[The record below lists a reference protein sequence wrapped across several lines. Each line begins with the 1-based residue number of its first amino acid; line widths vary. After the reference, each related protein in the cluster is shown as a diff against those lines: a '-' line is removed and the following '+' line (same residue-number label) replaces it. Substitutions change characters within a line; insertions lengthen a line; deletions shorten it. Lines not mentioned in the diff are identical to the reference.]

1 MKPLRSLLNAPATIL
16 AVVAGVLLL
25 ARPQLADETPGEP
38 AGRVAL
44 ANSSCAEEAPWLQF
58 LGTKA
63 GTEYRKYTPTE
74 SQSIFG
80 YTMLYAPPNAVID
93 FAEDARD
100 KIRHWGVK
108 EKDIDNILFT
118 HGHPDHFHAPTVLS
132 FARDRWQTYS
142 RKTRAFASE
151 TVYARLEQTRDKA
164 EAGAFLT
171 VTRVT
176 VGDRI
181 NLAESLAVTVMP
193 SNHWT
198 APTPIHF
205 LIELHDK
212 KILYAVDAAAGQDD
226 YFAALKGHLLDAV
239 IVDCTYLDREVDPSK
254 SGHMNYKMVR
264 QFMTELRDRDL
275 ATPSTRC
282 YITHM
287 VPVKYSQCAPVAR
300 EMDLLMAHDG
310 LRIFFP

>member
-1 MKPLRSLLNAPATIL
+1 MKMLRSPLVARITIL
-16 AVVAGVLLL
+16 AAATGVLLF

-38 AGRVAL
+38 GRRAAL
-44 ANSSCAEEAPWLQF
+44 ADPSCSEEAPCLQF

-63 GTEYRKYTPTE
+63 GTEHRKYAPTE
-74 SQSIFG
+74 SRSIFG
-80 YTMLYAPPNAVID
+80 YAMLYAPPNAVID

-100 KIRHWGVK
+100 KIRHWGLN
-108 EKDIDNILFT
+108 EKDVDNIFFT

-151 TVYARLEQTRDKA
+151 TVYARLEQTCGKA

-171 VTRVT
+171 VTKVT

-181 NLAESLAVTVMP
+181 NLADNLAVTVMP
-193 SNHWT
+193 STHWT
-198 APTPIHF
+198 APTPIHL
-205 LIELHDK
+205 LIEFHDK
-212 KILYAVDAAAGQDD
+212 KILYAVDSAAGQDD
-226 YFAALKGHLLDAV
+226 YFAALKGHVLDAV

-264 QFMTELRDRDL
+264 HFMSKLRARDL
-275 ATPSTRC
+275 ATQSTRC